1 MVYKPNLNTRHLTID
16 VFYQAGDPAFVCAA
30 NGPIIT
36 DTVQELE
43 DLLANEYQRDLFI
56 HGDGIYTL
64 EAEYE
69 SGQYGPEGRCELPP
83 GYGLHVMAYR
93 GITEDDQHQDI
104 SCSGCEEIFRMSDE
118 DWNARADEARIR
130 RWRDSCI
137 RGEKFNDLGDEFGV
151 TPETIGR
158 VHRRA
163 TWKHI

>member
-93 GITEDDQHQDI
+93 GITEDAPQGAVLSLEELEQAYTWAERGAGMLEGLWRGDFDI
-104 SCSGCEEIFRMSDE
+104 
-118 DWNARADEARIR
+118 ATVQADIIPVVQFLAAKIKQAK
-130 RWRDSCI
+130 
-137 RGEKFNDLGDEFGV
+137 GE
-151 TPETIGR
+151 
-158 VHRRA
+158 
-163 TWKHI
+163 